1 MAGGEAESGER
12 DASCHGA
19 EGEDVEPS
27 ASVAVAD
34 SLIESLLI
42 PARPPAGNALA
53 PVPDSIRFPYTCELF
68 SDATA

>member
-27 ASVAVAD
+27 AGD
-34 SLIESLLI
+34 
-42 PARPPAGNALA
+42 G
-53 PVPDSIRFPYTCELF
+53 FLF
-68 SDATA
+68 GDISGTKQ